1 MIILTVLNPHST
13 FKSKSC
19 EGFYSV
25 QLARTKNNLESRL
38 CVTYRV
44 LFSLGPWAMKTHP
57 HPWGISTCL
66 AVVTS
71 LDLGNFG
78 LKLWMS
84 ERVLTDKRVLLQH
97 LEASQ
102 VMPVVF
108 FFFFKKQQQ
117 KKLPANE
124 GDVSSIPGSK
134 RSPGEGNSDPLQSS
148 CLESPM
154 GRGAWWATAHGITK
168 SRTPPKRLNTQVF
181 HPLDG
186 TLHVLVKLRLDSQCL
201 SSTK

>member
-19 EGFYSV
+19 GSFYSV

-44 LFSLGPWAMKTHP
+44 LFSLGPWAMKTRP

-108 FFFFKKQQQ
+108 FFLKSNNK

-154 GRGAWWATAHGITK
+154 DRGAWKATGPRFAK
-168 SRTPPKRLNTQVF
+168 SQT
-181 HPLDG
+181 
-186 TLHVLVKLRLDSQCL
+186 
-201 SSTK
+201 

>member
-1 MIILTVLNPHST
+1 MVQLIFRRVISWLLLQLGILNALCFEKTYKDEHVDFGGWEQIRNTDTFWLIILTVLNPHST

-19 EGFYSV
+19 GSFYSV

-44 LFSLGPWAMKTHP
+44 LFSLGPWAMKTRP

-108 FFFFKKQQQ
+108 FFFKKQQQ
-117 KKLPANE
+117 KKTACQWRRCEFNSW
-124 GDVSSIPGSK
+124 VKKIPWRRK
-134 RSPGEGNSDPLQSS
+134 
-148 CLESPM
+148 
-154 GRGAWWATAHGITK
+154 
-168 SRTPPKRLNTQVF
+168 
-181 HPLDG
+181 
-186 TLHVLVKLRLDSQCL
+186 
-201 SSTK
+201 